1 MGPVSLY
8 QLPTVVVVVA
18 RTVTVAVV
26 VSAVVVV
33 VVVVIVIIIVIIAS
47 VGVGVARGN
56 RTIVTVA
63 LASFQDYCSRC
74 CLRALFIF
82 GLPVYVGL

>member
-8 QLPTVVVVVA
+8 QLPTVVVVVVA

-26 VSAVVVV
+26 VSAVV

>member
-8 QLPTVVVVVA
+8 QLPTVVVIA

-33 VVVVIVIIIVIIAS
+33 IIIIVVIIVIIAS
-47 VGVGVARGN
+47 GAGVAGGN
-56 RTIVTVA
+56 GTIVTVA